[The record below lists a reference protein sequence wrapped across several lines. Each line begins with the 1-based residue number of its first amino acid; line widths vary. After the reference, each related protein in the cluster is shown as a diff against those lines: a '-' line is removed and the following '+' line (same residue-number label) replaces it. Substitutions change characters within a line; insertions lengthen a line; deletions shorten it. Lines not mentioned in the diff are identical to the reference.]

1 MASPILRSGLE
12 MSNWGVLKLLP
23 GSNRPIVSL
32 PQFTLKFLRGVEEEY
47 LMGPPIM
54 KILSS
59 KAKSFRFSETQ
70 SKFKVLVS
78 VCFITEGRSP

>member
-1 MASPILRSGLE
+1 
-12 MSNWGVLKLLP
+12 MSNWGVLQLLP
-23 GSNRPIVSL
+23 GSNRPIVLL
-32 PQFTLKFLRGVEEEY
+32 PHFTLKFLHRVEKEY

-59 KAKSFRFSETQ
+59 KAKSFRFSKTQ

-78 VCFITEGRSP
+78 VCFITEGFSSKTS